1 MRITLVLFFFA
12 LAAAADSVVL
22 ESGLRIDGAVR
33 ERDGKVFVTLDG
45 KERVFDRSRVRAI
58 YRGRTVREEFRARA
72 AQLAAHDAAGWY
84 RLALWAK
91 EKSAGQAPRAFER
104 VLEIDPGHLA
114 ARRELG
120 FERVDGEWVSR
131 EEAMASKGF
140 VLAGGRWLLPE
151 EADKLMRQG
160 LMEPAK
166 VTKEH
171 RKRAREIAAA
181 LCDDD
186 PEVRTAAKSLLDE
199 VPAGAL
205 VRPMRRVLYAPDES
219 TRLLAVRMLGRQGDR
234 VALPWL
240 IQGSMYDASPRV
252 RAAARRAVK
261 GFKDAD
267 VFYPYARALFS
278 RYAAVS
284 IQAANALAHLGDPRG
299 VDVVLR
305 KVHIGINA
313 SSRVNIFVGTQSSYI
328 QDFDVEIAQAA
339 AIGDPIVA
347 TIRDGVILDF
357 KILGG
362 YGYGWIVEQ
371 RAAYAGALAS
381 LTGKDFGEDFK
392 AYARY
397 AKEQDLPKADLSV
410 RKS

>member
-1 MRITLVLFFFA
+1 M
-12 LAAAADSVVL
+12 
-22 ESGLRIDGAVR
+22 
-33 ERDGKVFVTLDG
+33 
-45 KERVFDRSRVRAI
+45 
-58 YRGRTVREEFRARA
+58 
-72 AQLAAHDAAGWY
+72 
-84 RLALWAK
+84 
-91 EKSAGQAPRAFER
+91 
-104 VLEIDPGHLA
+104 
-114 ARRELG
+114 
-120 FERVDGEWVSR
+120 
-131 EEAMASKGF
+131 
-140 VLAGGRWLLPE
+140 
-151 EADKLMRQG
+151 
-160 LMEPAK
+160 
-166 VTKEH
+166 
-171 RKRAREIAAA
+171 
-181 LCDDD
+181 
-186 PEVRTAAKSLLDE
+186 
-199 VPAGAL
+199 
-205 VRPMRRVLYAPDES
+205 
-219 TRLLAVRMLGRQGDR
+219 
-234 VALPWL
+234 
-240 IQGSMYDASPRV
+240 
-252 RAAARRAVK
+252 K

-278 RYAAVS
+278 QYPAVS
-284 IQAANALAHLGDPRG
+284 IQAANALPHLGDPRG

-397 AKEQDLPKADLSV
+397 AKEQDLPKANLSV